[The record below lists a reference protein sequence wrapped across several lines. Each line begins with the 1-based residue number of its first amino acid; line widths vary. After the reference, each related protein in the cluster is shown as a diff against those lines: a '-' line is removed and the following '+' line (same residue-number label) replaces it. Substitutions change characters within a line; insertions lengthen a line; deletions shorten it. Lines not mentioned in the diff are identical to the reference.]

1 MSVIPVNEKISATM
15 LMHPLVFDRV
25 GDQWFILHTL
35 SNQEKL
41 LASAMQAMDVAYFL
55 PLRQIERVQGRLRSQ
70 VMIPL
75 FPSYLFIRGSLDEV
89 YRADRT
95 KRVASVV
102 RVFDQQRLESEIR
115 NIHMALLHES
125 VMTPHPFLKRG
136 ISVEVRSG
144 PFRGMRGLIGDSA
157 KNNRLILQ
165 VDVLGQATAL
175 EIDGSL
181 LEPI

>member
-1 MSVIPVNEKISATM
+1 MNVAPLNEKTSATM
-15 LMHPLVFDRV
+15 LLHPLVFDRV

-55 PLRQIERVQGRLRSQ
+55 PLRRIERVQGRLRSQ

-102 RVFDQQRLESEIR
+102 RVYDQQRLESEIR
-115 NIHMALLHES
+115 SIHMALLNDGA
-125 VMTPHPFLKRG
+125 MTPHPYLQKG

-144 PFRGMRGLIGDSA
+144 PFRGMRGLISDSA
-157 KNNRLILQ
+157 KDNRLILQ